1 MKFSEFVKKCKTGY
15 PASIPMIVAH
25 IQKYLFDNPI
35 TSEETID
42 EKIDTKINTALSGIV
57 ETVTDDV
64 IDYIEENPQII
75 PQPEV
80 MTGATSLADGAA
92 GIVPKPL
99 AGDNDKALFGD
110 GTFKAI
116 DTVSVMTGATAS
128 SDGASGLVPQP
139 LQGDQGKALYGDG
152 TFKTVPYPS
161 AMTGA
166 SASADGASGLVPQ
179 PLQGDQGKAL
189 YGDGTFKTVPYP
201 SAMTGASAS
210 ADGASGLV
218 PKPLQ
223 GDQNKVLFGD
233 GTFKALLDMFY
244 PVGSLYFTSSE
255 FSPATLFGGTWKKL
269 EHAFIYGAA
278 SGDTIN
284 DTIAGEATHTL
295 TVEEMPSHRHSP
307 TNGGSF
313 LSIGCTSG
321 TEISHG
327 FASGAAWQN
336 MNKGR
341 SSIGYT
347 GNGDPHNNMPPYLFR
362 NIWERTA

>member
-1 MKFSEFVKKCKTGY
+1 
-15 PASIPMIVAH
+15 
-25 IQKYLFDNPI
+25 
-35 TSEETID
+35 
-42 EKIDTKINTALSGIV
+42 
-57 ETVTDDV
+57 
-64 IDYIEENPQII
+64 
-75 PQPEV
+75 
-80 MTGATSLADGAA
+80 
-92 GIVPKPL
+92 
-99 AGDNDKALFGD
+99 
-110 GTFKAI
+110 
-116 DTVSVMTGATAS
+116 
-128 SDGASGLVPQP
+128 
-139 LQGDQGKALYGDG
+139 
-152 TFKTVPYPS
+152 
-161 AMTGA
+161 MTGA